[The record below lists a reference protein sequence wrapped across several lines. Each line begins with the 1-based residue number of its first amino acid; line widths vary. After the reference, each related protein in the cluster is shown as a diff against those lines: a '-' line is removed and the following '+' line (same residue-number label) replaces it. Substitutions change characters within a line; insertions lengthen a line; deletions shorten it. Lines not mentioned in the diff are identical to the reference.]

1 MHEQCESF
9 RLHVLA
15 DLGAAPADIEPG
27 RRYRFATNGKRS
39 DLAGWCQLF
48 DDLRG
53 GVYGCWRSGISGVWT
68 DIPRDRMTS
77 RERSALR
84 QQIATAREKRDA
96 EQRTA
101 WLKNRER
108 NLYMQRQLVPVTV
121 GDPVHKYLC
130 RRLVARNLAVPPCL
144 MLHPAAVY
152 FDPEHGVIGE
162 WPAMF
167 APLTAIDGRLVAY
180 HRTYL
185 TNDGFK
191 ADVPGPVRKLT
202 SACGLLSGAAIRLYD
217 PTGSVMGVAEGI
229 ETALGAHFVS
239 SVPTM
244 AAYSAGNLKGFVW
257 PKNVN
262 RLVAFADADNA
273 GADGAEGLRLR
284 AVAAGLTCEVLTP
297 TIPGA
302 DWLDVYAG
310 RSQDQEESA

>member
-1 MHEQCESF
+1 
-9 RLHVLA
+9 
-15 DLGAAPADIEPG
+15 
-27 RRYRFATNGKRS
+27 
-39 DLAGWCQLF
+39 
-48 DDLRG
+48 
-53 GVYGCWRSGISGVWT
+53 VWT
-68 DIPRDRMTS
+68 DIPRDRMTAG
-77 RERSALR
+77 ERTALR
-84 QQIATAREKRDA
+84 RQIATAREKREA
-96 EQRTA
+96 EQRAA

-130 RRLVARNLAVPPCL
+130 RRLVDRNLVVPACL

-152 FDPEHGVIGE
+152 FDPGQGAVGE

-167 APLTAIDGRLVAY
+167 APLTLSDGQVMAF

-185 TNDGFK
+185 TEDGFK

-202 SACGLLSGAAIRLYD
+202 SASGLLSGAAIRLYE
-217 PTGSVMGVAEGI
+217 PTAGVVGVAEGI
-229 ETALGAHFVS
+229 ETALGAHFAS
-239 SVPTM
+239 GLPTM

-257 PKNVN
+257 PKSVN
-262 RLVAFADADNA
+262 RLIAFADADNA

-297 TIPGA
+297 TTPGA

-310 RSQDQEESA
+310 RSQEEEVSA